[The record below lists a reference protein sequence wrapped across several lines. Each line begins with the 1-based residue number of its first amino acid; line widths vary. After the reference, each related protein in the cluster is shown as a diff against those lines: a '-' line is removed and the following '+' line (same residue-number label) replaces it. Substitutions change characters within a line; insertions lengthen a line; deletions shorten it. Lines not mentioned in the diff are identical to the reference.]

1 MTQAL
6 ENNTPRTS
14 VFEPPLP
21 RRAGRP
27 HAQRWGQLYGSA
39 EALAIACAARR
50 RDAVVLVVA
59 NDAERAEQL
68 ATAIGVFA
76 PDLSVALFPDVDTLP
91 YDRFSPHQELTG
103 QRLRTLAG
111 LTAGNIDVVVTEP
124 RALLRRLPP
133 VSFVS
138 ARTLNLASGQTLP
151 PADLRE
157 RLVTAGYAHVSSVV
171 APAEFAVRGSLIDLF
186 PSGLTEPVRVDYFDD
201 EIESLRRFDVKTQRS
216 GDKLADLNLLPA
228 REFALDEDGISLF
241 RKQFRQRFEGD
252 PTRAAVYREV
262 SDGSAAAGVENY
274 LPLFFDQTATLFHYL
289 GDTPLVIEQLDARTH
304 ATEAFDAA
312 AQRFEQFAHDVEAPI
327 LTPEELFVQPADL
340 ERQLDAERLVRV
352 GRFESTRQ
360 DDQAAAFGTTAPPN
374 LNLKSPTRSPTEKL
388 REFIDSF
395 DGALLLVAESPG
407 RRETL
412 IEMLRDQDLRPTTV
426 ESWPAFVDSPPPL
439 AVTVAPLQDGL
450 MLPDAGLAVI
460 AEDQLFARRARAKRR
475 ARSAR
480 DPQTVIRDLTDLRM
494 GAPVVHEAYGVGR
507 YEGLTHLDA
516 GGAEAEYL
524 TLSYADGDKLY
535 VPVHALH
542 LISRYTGAS
551 PEHAPLHRLG
561 SDQWD
566 KARRKAARKIRDVAA
581 ELLDLYARRAARVGQ
596 SHKIAPEDY
605 RAFADAFP
613 FEPTQDQALAI
624 DAVIEDM
631 TSLKPMDRLVCGD
644 VGFGKTEVAL
654 RAAFVGVQAGR
665 QVVMLVPTTLLAQQ
679 HGQTFRDRF
688 ADWPVSIEVLS
699 RFRSRKETTDVL
711 QRVASGHVDIVV
723 GTHRLLQPD
732 IKFKDLGLVIID
744 EEHRFGVRHKE
755 KLKAL
760 RAEVDVLTLTATPI
774 PRTLNL
780 AMGGLRDLSLITT
793 PPAERL
799 AIKTFVSTWDDTL
812 IREACLREIQ
822 RGGQIFFVHNAVQT
836 IDKTAEKL
844 AELVPEASME
854 IGHGQMRERDL
865 EQVMLD
871 FYHRR
876 FNLLVCT
883 TIVES
888 GIDCPAANTIIID
901 RADRFGLAQLHQL
914 RGRVGRSNRSAFAYL
929 IAPPVKTLTDDA
941 VKRLEAIE
949 SLEDL
954 GAGFALASHDL
965 EIRGAGELLG
975 EEQSGQIHEIGFSMY
990 MELLDRAVT
999 SLREGNEPDLTSLAS
1014 NGIEIDL
1021 HVPAYFPD
1029 DYLPDVHMRLV
1040 QYKRIASAADADAL
1054 RELKVEMIDRFGLI
1068 PEAATALFELADVRL
1083 LAAPLG
1089 VVRLEASDER
1099 GRIVFGPNANVDPAH
1114 LIGLIQHEPSI
1125 YRFDG
1130 KETLRFTAP
1139 MEEAAA
1145 RFGFVRETLQ
1155 SLAGRTGDA

>member
-1 MTQAL
+1 MTST
-6 ENNTPRTS
+6 TPANIFT
-14 VFEPPLP
+14 PPLP
-21 RRAGRP
+21 DAAGRVN
-27 HAQRWGQLYGSA
+27 ARRWGQLYGSA
-39 EALAIACAARR
+39 DALAAANACRR
-50 RDAVVLVVA
+50 YAHTALVIA
-59 NDAERAEQL
+59 NDAEQAEQL
-68 ATAIGVFA
+68 ATAMGFFA
-76 PDLSVALFPDVDTLP
+76 PDLNVALFPDVDTLP
-91 YDRFSPHQELTG
+91 YDRFSPHQDLTG
-103 QRLRTLAG
+103 QRLRALAALGAGTLDA
-111 LTAGNIDVVVTEP
+111 VVTEP
-124 RALLRRLPP
+124 RALMRRLPP
-133 VSFVS
+133 LQFVK
-138 ARTLNLASGQTLP
+138 ARSLDLRPGQTLAP
-151 PADLRE
+151 GRLRE
-157 RLVTAGYAHVSSVV
+157 QLLAAGYVHVSTVV
-171 APAEFAVRGSLIDLF
+171 APGEFAVRGSLIDLY
-186 PSGLTEPVRVDYFDD
+186 PAGLASPVRVDYFDD
-201 EIESLRRFDVKTQRS
+201 DVESLREFDVKTQRS
-216 GDKLADLNLLPA
+216 GDALDALTLLPA
-228 REFALDEDGISLF
+228 REFALDEEGIKGFRQRF
-241 RKQFRQRFEGD
+241 RKRFEGD
-252 PTRAAVYREV
+252 PMKCGVYREV
-262 SDGSAAAGVENY
+262 SDGNAAAGVENY
-274 LPLFFDQTATLFHYL
+274 LPLFFDETATLFDYV
-289 GDTPLVIEQLDARTH
+289 GDAPLIIEHLNVRG
-304 ATEAFDAA
+304 AA
-312 AQRFEQFAHDVEAPI
+312 ADAFGAAGERFDQFDHDLTAPI
-327 LTPEELFVQPADL
+327 LTPEELFIEPGAL
-340 ERQLDAERLVRV
+340 ESLIDDERLVRV
-352 GRFESTRQ
+352 GRFESTRK
-360 DDQAAAFGTTAPPN
+360 DDQAFAFATAAPPN
-374 LNLKSPTRSPTEKL
+374 LNLKSQSRSPTEKL
-388 REFIDSF
+388 AEFVAGY

-412 IEMLRDQDLRPTTV
+412 LDMLRDQSLRPV
-426 ESWPAFVDSPPPL
+426 AVADWPSFVTKTPPL

-450 MLPDAGLAVI
+450 MLPSAGLAVI
-460 AEDQLFARRARAKRR
+460 AEDQLFARRAKSKRR
-475 ARSAR
+475 SRSAR
-480 DPQTVIRDLTDLRM
+480 DPQTVIRDLTDLRI
-494 GAPVVHEAYGVGR
+494 GAPVVHETYGVGR
-507 YEGLTHLDA
+507 YEGLSHLDA
-516 GGAEAEYL
+516 GGANAEYL
-524 TLSYADGDKLY
+524 TLTYADGDKLY

-581 ELLDLYARRAARVGQ
+581 ELLALYAQRAARVGQ
-596 SHKIAPEDY
+596 SLSVSPADY
-605 RAFADAFP
+605 QAFADAFP
-613 FEPTQDQALAI
+613 FEPTIDQAEAI
-624 DAVIEDM
+624 DAIVADM

-654 RAAFVGVQAGR
+654 RAAFVAVQSGR

-679 HGQTFRDRF
+679 HGQTFKDRF
-688 ADWPVSIEVLS
+688 ADWPVTVEVLS
-699 RFRSRKETTDVL
+699 RFRSRKESTEVL
-711 QRVASGHVDIVV
+711 KRVASGHVDIVV

-732 IKFKDLGLVIID
+732 ITFDNLGLVIID

-836 IDKTAEKL
+836 IEKTARKI
-844 AELVPEASME
+844 AELVPEASIE

-929 IAPPVKTLTDDA
+929 LAPPTNELTDDA

-999 SLREGNEPDLTSLAS
+999 SLRAGEEPDLSTLQSD
-1014 NGIEIDL
+1014 GVEIDL
-1021 HVPAYFPD
+1021 HVPAFFPD

-1040 QYKRIASAADADAL
+1040 QYKRIASAPDADAL

-1068 PEAATALFELADVRL
+1068 PDEAQALFELALVRL
-1083 LAAPLG
+1083 QAAPLG
-1089 VVRLEASDER
+1089 VSRLEAADER
-1099 GRIVFGPNANVDPAH
+1099 GRIVFGPNARVEPAH
-1114 LIGLIQHEPSI
+1114 LIGLIQHEPSV
-1125 YRFDG
+1125 YKFDG
-1130 KETLRFTAP
+1130 KDTLRFNAP
-1139 MEEAAA
+1139 MFEPAA
-1145 RFGFVRETLQ
+1145 RFDFIRRTLWA
-1155 SLAGRTGDA
+1155 LAGESAPA

>member
-1 MTQAL
+1 MR
-6 ENNTPRTS
+6 E
-14 VFEPPLP
+14 E
-21 RRAGRP
+21 
-27 HAQRWGQLYGSA
+27 A
-39 EALAIACAARR
+39 EALA
-50 RDAVVLVVA
+50 
-59 NDAERAEQL
+59 
-68 ATAIGVFA
+68 TALSFFA
-76 PDLSVALFPDVDTLP
+76 PDLRVALFPDVDTLP
-91 YDRFSPHQELTG
+91 YDRFSPHQDLTG
-103 QRLRTLAG
+103 QRLKALAALVEGG
-111 LTAGNIDVVVTEP
+111 LDVVVSEP

-133 VSFVS
+133 VSFIQ
-138 ARTLNLASGQTLP
+138 ARSLNVAVGQTLA
-151 PADLRE
+151 PAELRE
-157 RLVTAGYAHVSSVV
+157 RLTTAGYVHVSTVV
-171 APAEFAVRGSLIDLF
+171 APGEFAVRGSLVDLY
-186 PSGLTEPVRVDYFDD
+186 PAGLDAPVRVDYFDD
-201 EIESLRRFDVKTQRS
+201 EIESLREFDIKTQRS
-216 GDKLADLNLLPA
+216 GRKMDSLTLLPA
-228 REFALDEDGISLF
+228 REFALDNDGIALF
-241 RKQFRQRFEGD
+241 RRQFRQRFEGD

-262 SDGSAAAGVENY
+262 SEGAAAAGVENY
-274 LPLFFDQTATLFHYL
+274 LPLFFEATATLLDYL
-289 GDTPLVIEQLDARTH
+289 GDAPLIIEQLDVRPGA
-304 ATEAFDAA
+304 DAA
-312 AQRFEQFAHDVEAPI
+312 FEAAGDRFEQFAHDVNAPI
-327 LTPEELFVQPADL
+327 LTPEELFITPDDVA
-340 ERQLDAERLVRV
+340 RGLDAERLIRV

-360 DDQAAAFGTTAPPN
+360 DDQAFAFGTTAPPN

-388 REFIDSF
+388 REFIDGY

-412 IEMLRDQDLRPTTV
+412 IDMLRDQSLRPTTV
-426 ESWPAFVDSPPPL
+426 DSWPAFVASPPPL

-450 MLPDAGLAVI
+450 MLPGAGLAVI
-460 AEDQLFARRARAKRR
+460 AEDQLFARRAKSRRRQRA
-475 ARSAR
+475 AR
-480 DPQTVIRDLTDLRM
+480 DPQTVIRDLTDLRI

-507 YEGLTHLDA
+507 YEGLSHLDA
-516 GGAEAEYL
+516 GGSQAEYL

-566 KARRKAARKIRDVAA
+566 KARRKAAKKIRDVAA
-581 ELLDLYARRAARVGQ
+581 ELLDLYAKRAARVGQ
-596 SHKIAPEDY
+596 SLKVTPEDY
-605 RAFADAFP
+605 RAFADGFP
-613 FEPTQDQALAI
+613 FEPTVDQAQAI
-624 DAVIEDM
+624 DAITDDM

-654 RAAFVGVQAGR
+654 RAAFIGVQSGR

-679 HGQTFRDRF
+679 HGQTFKDRF
-688 ADWPVSIEVLS
+688 ADWPVTVEVLS
-699 RFRSRKETTDVL
+699 RFRSRKETTEVL
-711 QRVASGHVDIVV
+711 GRVASGHVDIVV

-732 IKFKDLGLVIID
+732 IQFKDLGLVIID

-836 IDKTAEKL
+836 IEKTAQKI
-844 AELVPEASME
+844 AELVPEASIE

-929 IAPPVKTLTDDA
+929 IAPPTNELTDDA

-990 MELLDRAVT
+990 MELLDRAVK
-999 SLREGNEPDLTSLAS
+999 SLREGKEPDLSTLPS

-1021 HVPAYFPD
+1021 HVPAFFPD

-1040 QYKRIASAADADAL
+1040 QYKRIASAADTDAL

-1068 PEAATALFELADVRL
+1068 PEPAQALFELAELRL

-1089 VVRLEASDER
+1089 VARLEASDER
-1099 GRIVFGPNANVDPAH
+1099 GRMVFGAQANVDPAH
-1114 LIGLIQHEPSI
+1114 LIGLIQHEPTV
-1125 YRFDG
+1125 YKFDG
-1130 KETLRFTAP
+1130 KDTLRFTAP
-1139 MEEAAA
+1139 MFEIPD
-1145 RFGFVRETLQ
+1145 RFEFIRDTLGR
-1155 SLAGRTGDA
+1155 LAGD